1 MARQNQAKIEFK
13 AVTSEFTNGIR
24 GVNSSLKT
32 MQNELKLN
40 SAQLKGNG
48 EDASLLTQRQQILQ
62 RQYDATTQKIELT
75 QRSLEEAKRLLGENS
90 TEYRNL
96 ENSLLRARTAQQN
109 IQNELNQTSSGFTTL
124 KGAISTFAGNVLTSA
139 VSKIGELSSK
149 LLELNEETKEFR
161 MNIAKLDGSTSQY
174 GYSTEFTNKKMKELY
189 GYFQDDQV
197 AVNTISN
204 LQGMGLTEK
213 ELNNTLSAS
222 IAVWTAYGDS
232 IPIEGLTESVNETA
246 QVGKVTGSLA
256 DALNWAG
263 ISEDDFNK
271 RLEKC
276 NSTKERAQLITD
288 TLNGAYGKSKETYD
302 KNTESLRKNNE
313 ANYELIDAQARL
325 GEAIEPVDTAITN
338 LKASAL
344 EAIEPVI
351 KQVANGINGLIKAFN
366 GLPQEAK
373 TTIVAVTA
381 IATGIVVL
389 IGVAGAISSAWG
401 VITGI
406 FSAGI
411 NVFAGAIAAISP
423 PILIAVGVIGALIA
437 IGIALYKNWDTIK
450 VKATEIWNNISNTVS
465 NAWNG
470 IKTKATEIW
479 TGIKNVIVNIWEGI
493 KTVFSTVLEVVKVCI
508 TTYFNFY
515 KTIINTALNVIKTVV
530 TSIWNGIKTV
540 FTTVLNVI
548 KTVITTYFN
557 FYKTIINT
565 ALNVIKTV
573 VTSIWNGIKT
583 VFTTVLNGIKTIITM
598 QFNAYKTAISNIIN
612 ATKGVIT
619 KVWNG
624 IKSVISTVCSGIT
637 NIVSNKFNS
646 IKNTISN
653 IMNGAKNIVS
663 NALNKIKG
671 FFSNCHLSLPKIKVP
686 SFSITGKLSINP
698 PSVPHIGVTWK
709 YLAKGG
715 ILTNP
720 TLFGMSGN
728 TGLIGGEKGHE
739 AVLPLDNFY
748 SYLDSKL
755 KEINNTKEIN
765 YDKMTDSFI
774 SALEKLNLQVNMDAK
789 KVGQLTSKHVEEDIN
804 ARKNQLNRLRG
815 I

>member
-109 IQNELNQTSSGFTTL
+109 IQNELNQTSRRLEDLENSANDAEQDVESLSRELNDLGDSASNSEGGFTTL

-139 VSKIGELSSK
+139 VSKIGELSSQ

-411 NVFAGAIAAISP
+411 NVFAGVGGAIAAISP

-450 VKATEIWNNISNTVS
+450 VKATEIW
-465 NAWNG
+465 
-470 IKTKATEIW
+470 

-493 KTVFSTVLEVVKVCI
+493 KTVFSTVLEVVKVC
-508 TTYFNFY
+508 
-515 KTIINTALNVIKTVV
+515 
-530 TSIWNGIKTV
+530 
-540 FTTVLNVI
+540 
-548 KTVITTYFN
+548 ITTYFN

-671 FFSNCHLSLPKIKVP
+671 FFSNCHLSLPKVKIP
-686 SFSITGKLSINP
+686 TFSISGKLSLNP
-698 PSVPHIGVTWK
+698 PSVPKINVGWK

-748 SYLDSKL
+748 NYLDSKL
-755 KEINNTKEIN
+755 QKMNNAQEIN

-774 SALEKLNLQVNMDAK
+774 SALERLNLQVNMDAK